1 VTTPSEP
8 IASPAV
14 VAWRTRHLVG
24 IMLAAGL
31 LLLGLTF
38 LAEQSGPNAVDLG
51 ATLWLQQF
59 TAPWFA
65 TLMYVVSWP
74 GFPPQSLLLPVVVAA
89 PFAVRGLWIEALW
102 LLGTQVTTL
111 IDMVLK
117 QVVNRPRPS
126 HDLVGVL
133 APLTDPS
140 FPSGHVV
147 QYTALFGFAFF
158 LIYVLAERST
168 FRTVT
173 LVLLAVPIVLVG
185 ASRLYLGQHWLS
197 DVLGGYALAVLFLVP
212 YCWAYTRWRLESA
225 QRRWR
230 ARPLLSDRLAFADHD
245 DAGAGGGKARA
256 VASGVDADPHA
267 GRDVHVLVEDGVA
280 HHRAGANPH
289 PVKQD

>member
-1 VTTPSEP
+1 MAALREP
-8 IASPAV
+8 IASPTL

-31 LLLGLTF
+31 LLLGLTI
-38 LAEQSGPNAVDLG
+38 LAEQSGPNAVDLT

-74 GFPPQSLLLPVVVAA
+74 GFPPQSWVMPLVVAA
-89 PFAVRGLWIEALW
+89 PFALRGMWVEALW
-102 LLGTQVTTL
+102 LLGTQVASLVDT
-111 IDMVLK
+111 VLK
-117 QVVNRPRPS
+117 QVVHRPRPS

-168 FRTVT
+168 FRTIA
-173 LVLLAVPIVLVG
+173 LVLLAVPMVLVG
-185 ASRLYLGQHWLS
+185 PSRLYLGQHWLS

-212 YCWAYTRWRLESA
+212 YCWAYAKWRLERGRHHWGSRKP
-225 QRRWR
+225 RRLRETGRTR
-230 ARPLLSDRLAFADHD
+230 A
-245 DAGAGGGKARA
+245 
-256 VASGVDADPHA
+256 
-267 GRDVHVLVEDGVA
+267 
-280 HHRAGANPH
+280 HRSPS
-289 PVKQD
+289 VTL